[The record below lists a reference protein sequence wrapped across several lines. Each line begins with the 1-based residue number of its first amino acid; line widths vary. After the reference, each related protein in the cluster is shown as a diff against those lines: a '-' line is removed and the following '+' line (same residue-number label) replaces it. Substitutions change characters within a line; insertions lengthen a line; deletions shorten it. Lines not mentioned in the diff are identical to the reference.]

1 MTSVASQK
9 SVNWRAEPEVQET
22 GRNPC
27 VKQRGGGQK
36 IRKKMINDKRLV
48 FFPKQGTVRG
58 SHGFS
63 MLSSGV
69 ICFSFNVRQDDQ
81 RT

>member
-1 MTSVASQK
+1 
-9 SVNWRAEPEVQET
+9 
-22 GRNPC
+22 
-27 VKQRGGGQK
+27 
-36 IRKKMINDKRLV
+36 MINDKRLV

-69 ICFSFNVRQDDQ
+69 ICLALMCVKMTKEHEQMCQDVG
-81 RT
+81 